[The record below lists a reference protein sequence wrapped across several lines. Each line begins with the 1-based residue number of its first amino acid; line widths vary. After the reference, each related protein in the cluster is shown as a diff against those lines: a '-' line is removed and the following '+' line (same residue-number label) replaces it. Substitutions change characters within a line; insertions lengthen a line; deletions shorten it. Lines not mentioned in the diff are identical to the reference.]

1 MRPYQL
7 VLAEYRSLASRVGGM
22 AGDFW
27 MVYTDYYD
35 GRQFRPLG
43 LFWIPLCELPLVRS
57 PETVPLCK
65 LISDYFRSFLHSE
78 QSNSHRR

>member
-7 VLAEYRSLASRVGGM
+7 VLAEYRSLASRVGSV

-27 MVYTDYYD
+27 TVYTEYHD
-35 GRQFRPLG
+35 GRQFRPLR
-43 LFWIPLCELPLVRS
+43 LFWIPLGELPPVRS
-57 PETVPLCK
+57 PETVALHR